1 MNTLQFG
8 GAEKQT
14 IDLVNRLDRSKIEI
28 NLCYLLREAPLKD
41 TINKNQISGLHCLD
55 KKNKLDF
62 NVFRRLKKIIKENK
76 PDVVICVDLYPGLYA
91 HVARAF
97 SKSKFNIIQIVHSTI
112 TLNFYDEFV
121 THLLYRQLLNR
132 SNKVIFVCKNQM
144 DYWKSHY
151 GIRPE
156 ICQYIYNGIDTDY
169 FKNGNSLRDNLKIRS
184 SLGIKESDICLCTCA
199 SLRAEKRHV
208 DLIDAA
214 KILIKKGHS
223 IKLLLVGDGVER
235 KNIEMHAK
243 RLDVVNTLV
252 ITGFQKDVRPYILAS
267 DVVIMPSSAVETF
280 SIAILEAMALGKP
293 IVSSNIGGASEQ
305 VSDGVNGFLFPA
317 GNINALAE
325 KIKFIIEKNL
335 FQSMG
340 RESRSL
346 VVEKFTSQQ
355 MVENY
360 QKLLL
365 SL

>member
-1 MNTLQFG
+1 
-8 GAEKQT
+8 
-14 IDLVNRLDRSKIEI
+14 
-28 NLCYLLREAPLKD
+28 
-41 TINKNQISGLHCLD
+41 
-55 KKNKLDF
+55 
-62 NVFRRLKKIIKENK
+62 
-76 PDVVICVDLYPGLYA
+76 
-91 HVARAF
+91 
-97 SKSKFNIIQIVHSTI
+97 
-112 TLNFYDEFV
+112 
-121 THLLYRQLLNR
+121 
-132 SNKVIFVCKNQM
+132 M